1 MDRIEGIP
9 EGYRLGEATYVDR
22 THVHPTSITFELIPI
37 EQPKQP
43 EAAVDSELIDF
54 LAKQYTVDEEGDA
67 VWNFCFSKNHGSFRS
82 ALRSWMREAEHV
94 TIREREKGTK

>member
-37 EQPKQP
+37 EQPKQLEVVIVVP
-43 EAAVDSELIDF
+43 IDRSSAGWNDLDTALDSMDGLSKDEA
-54 LAKQYTVDEEGDA
+54 
-67 VWNFCFSKNHGSFRS
+67 HR
-82 ALRSWMREAEHV
+82 LRRMYPDRVS
-94 TIREREKGTK
+94 IREREKGKL